1 MVIEENETDVTGL
14 ISPEETPAEA
24 MRSLSVCIVMP
35 LALAAVAAPMVRP
48 LRVMVT
54 GKQQAML
61 TAAVVMTSDVK
72 PGTDTVAVKATT
84 DEA

>member
-1 MVIEENETDVTGL
+1 MG
-14 ISPEETPAEA
+14 
-24 MRSLSVCIVMP
+24 SLSVRIVMP
-35 LALAAVAAPMVRP
+35 VALPAVAAPMVRP

-61 TAAVVMTSDVK
+61 LMKVVMTSDVAA
-72 PGTDTVAVKATT
+72 GTDTTPLKATT